1 MDFKTVC
8 INPLVI
14 VADNVFDQDLSSKII
29 AGGKNALQRAP
40 VAGTDAG
47 IEISET
53 RTNSTA
59 YLDQSSDIPL
69 MTLASRISGVVR
81 LPVENAEPCQLLH
94 YTGPQEFHAHSDG
107 FDPDGPGGP
116 EHLLRGGQRLFT
128 TICYLNDVSAGGETE
143 FPELKVRIA
152 ARLGRVVI
160 FGNTKLGTNK
170 LHPHSLHAGV
180 PVTSG
185 EKWALT
191 FWWRERTY
199 HMVNDYPEEDG
210 SFRII

>member
-1 MDFKTVC
+1 MQFQTIC
-8 INPLVI
+8 INPTVV
-14 VADNVFDQDLSSKII
+14 VADGVFDTSLADKII
-29 AGGKNALQRAP
+29 SGGRAALQRAP
-40 VAGTDAG
+40 VVSDDGGTA
-47 IEISET
+47 ISET

-59 YLDQSSDIPL
+59 YLDQTSDLSL
-69 MTLASRISGVVR
+69 MTLASRVSSVVR

-94 YTGPQEFHAHSDG
+94 YTGPQEFRAHSDG

-116 EHLLRGGQRLFT
+116 EHLMRGGQRLFT
-128 TICYLNDVSAGGETE
+128 TICYLNDVPQGGETE
-143 FPELKVRIA
+143 FPELRIRVA

-180 PVTSG
+180 PVTQG

-191 FWWRERTY
+191 FWWRERPY
-199 HMVNDYPEEDG
+199 HMVTDYPEEEG
-210 SFRII
+210 AYRTV